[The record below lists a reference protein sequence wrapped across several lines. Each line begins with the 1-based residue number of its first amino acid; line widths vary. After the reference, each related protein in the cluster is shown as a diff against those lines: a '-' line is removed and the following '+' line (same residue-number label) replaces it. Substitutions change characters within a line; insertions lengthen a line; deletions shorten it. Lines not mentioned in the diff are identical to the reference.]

1 MKIERTTIP
10 IQSFIYGF
18 SLSADYS
25 ECYQASTDNKSVTL
39 ELCLSSFSFQP
50 KWVDFLYK
58 LRNILVKPF
67 GLKTS
72 TDEITN
78 INPQKG
84 EKLSFFDV
92 LERSETEILMYAN
105 DKHLEGWFSLQYE
118 PDRNK
123 QNVRLTTVVTF
134 HNLMGRIYFY
144 TIKPFHYLIVRD
156 LLSRMCKY

>member
-10 IQSFIYGF
+10 MQSFIYGF

-25 ECYQASTDNKSVTL
+25 ECYQMFTDKKSVTL
-39 ELCLSSFSFQP
+39 ESCLSLFSFKP

-58 LRNILVKPF
+58 LRNLLVKPF

-84 EKLSFFDV
+84 
-92 LERSETEILMYAN
+92 
-105 DKHLEGWFSLQYE
+105 
-118 PDRNK
+118 
-123 QNVRLTTVVTF
+123 
-134 HNLMGRIYFY
+134 
-144 TIKPFHYLIVRD
+144 
-156 LLSRMCKY
+156 

>member
-10 IQSFIYGF
+10 MQSFIYGF

-25 ECYQASTDNKSVTL
+25 ECYQMSTDKKSITL
-39 ELCLSSFSFQP
+39 ESCLSSFSFQP

-58 LRNILVKPF
+58 FRNILVKPF
-67 GLKTS
+67 GLETS
-72 TDEITN
+72 TDEVTN

-92 LERSETEILMYAN
+92 LERSETEILMHAT

-118 PDRNK
+118 PYRNK
-123 QNVRLTTVVTF
+123 HIVMFATVVTF

-144 TIKPFHYLIVRD
+144 TIKPFHYLIVKD
-156 LLSRMCKY
+156 LLCRMCKY

>member
-10 IQSFIYGF
+10 MQSFIYGF

-25 ECYQASTDNKSVTL
+25 ECYQTFTDKKSVTL
-39 ELCLSSFSFQP
+39 ESCLSLFSFKP

-58 LRNILVKPF
+58 LRNLLVKPL

-84 EKLSFFDV
+84 EKLNFFDV

-105 DKHLEGWFSLQYE
+105 DKHLEGWFSLQCE
-118 PDRNK
+118 PGRNK
-123 QNVRLTTVVTF
+123 HIVRFVTVVTF

-156 LLSRMCKY
+156 MLYRMCKH

>member
-10 IQSFIYGF
+10 MQSFIYGF

-25 ECYQASTDNKSVTL
+25 ECYQMSTDKKSITL
-39 ELCLSSFSFQP
+39 ESCLSSFSFQP
-50 KWVDFLYK
+50 KWADFLYK

-67 GLKTS
+67 GLETS
-72 TDEITN
+72 TDEVTN

-84 EKLSFFDV
+84 EKLGFFDV
-92 LERSETEILMYAN
+92 LERNEAEILMYAN

-118 PDRNK
+118 PDGKN
-123 QNVRLTTVVTF
+123 NIVRFVTVVTF

-156 LLSRMCKY
+156 MLSRMCKY